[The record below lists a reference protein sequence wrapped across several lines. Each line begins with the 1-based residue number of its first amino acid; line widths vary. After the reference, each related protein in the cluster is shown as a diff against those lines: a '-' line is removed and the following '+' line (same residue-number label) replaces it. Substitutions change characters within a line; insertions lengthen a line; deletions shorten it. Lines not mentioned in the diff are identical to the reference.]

1 MIEINL
7 LPKNYLKGTRT
18 ISLGKVGVY
27 FIAAA
32 AGVVLML
39 GAITAWQ
46 MYQLSELEENIDKAN
61 QRAAVLQ
68 KDIRLVDALIDIK
81 RKIHDRMIAVERLDR
96 HRSVWVRILEDVAGN
111 VPEFVWLAVYRE
123 EQITPPPEKAPNSK
137 DAQKP
142 AESNIPD
149 QTPKLASVRE
159 VEIEGYA
166 FTLNALASF
175 MINMMRSDYF
185 DEVELVFSEET
196 KFNNDK
202 IKAYNFTV
210 SCDVHYLSDEE
221 LRNLI
226 AQATTDR
233 SLSPGTSH
241 KELN

>member
-32 AGVVLML
+32 AGIVLML

-81 RKIHDRMIAVERLDR
+81 QKIHDRMIAVERLDR
-96 HRSVWVRILEDVAGN
+96 HRSVWVRLLQDVAGN

-123 EQITPPPEKAPNSK
+123 EQITPPPEETPNSK

-142 AESNIPD
+142 AEGNTPD
-149 QTPKLASVRE
+149 QTPTLASLRE

-196 KFNNDK
+196 EFNNDK

-233 SLSPGTSH
+233 SQSPETSH